1 MIAKLLKAIRRRPA
15 AGLIPMSADDRQLW
29 DELRRR
35 REERAEPE
43 DRS

>member
-15 AGLIPMSADDRQLW
+15 SGLMPMSADDRQVL

-35 REERAEPE
+35 REERAGPE
-43 DRS
+43 GRS